1 MNFFKRK
8 KSFQAASPKSKNLSE
23 WLSALSDGNEDFMEE
38 IIETPYGN
46 IKICYYTTLIDH
58 QRLNVDFLQ
67 PLKTTPWRTY
77 KDIQRNIYVDDT
89 AVTNDIPTTNERL
102 LQGFAACQLPDR
114 KEEVLL
120 INAPADVQREVSIPE
135 TEFSVIGPQEAFVEK
150 LETNI
155 FLIRKRLPIEDLRI
169 RKLKIGT
176 LSSTET
182 AVFYIDGIAD
192 QENVNTIIQRLKEV
206 NFDDVLGA
214 NALAQMIQDHSY
226 TVFPQFVN
234 TERPDRVAAS
244 LAEGKVVFM
253 SNGSPQAIIGPSTL
267 VELFSSLEDYYLP
280 WHIASFVRML
290 RLFSVGFSILATPV
304 YVAVLTY
311 HYEMIPKD
319 LLSTLIAS
327 RSNIP
332 FPPLIE
338 ALFLE
343 FTIELLREAGARL
356 PTKVGQT
363 IGIVG
368 GIVIGQASVEAG
380 LTSNILLIVVALAA
394 LASFTTPVYQMGN
407 TVRIIRFPFIVM
419 SAMFGAIG
427 IALMLAFVIAHLIR
441 LESLGRPY
449 LAPFY
454 PLRFTDW
461 KDTFV
466 RLPYNMFQQRPQQMR
481 PKSKARKKAS
491 KTQKNK
497 DIDE

>member
-1 MNFFKRK
+1 MNFFRRK
-8 KSFQAASPKSKNLSE
+8 QYFQAASPKSKKLSE
-23 WLSALSDGNEDFMEE
+23 WLPALSDGNEDFVEE
-38 IIETPYGN
+38 IIETSYGN
-46 IKICYYTTLIDH
+46 LQLFYYSTLIDH
-58 QRLNVDFLQ
+58 ERLNVDALQ
-67 PLKTTPWRTY
+67 PLKNSPWKTY
-77 KDIQRNIYVDDT
+77 KDIQRNIYVDET
-89 AVTNDIPTTNERL
+89 EITSDISSANQKL
-102 LQGFAACQLPDR
+102 LTGFVACKLPDQ
-114 KEEVLL
+114 KEDIIL
-120 INAPADVQREVSIPE
+120 IKAPADVQREVTIPE

-155 FLIRKRLPIEDLRI
+155 FLVRQRLPIEDLRI

-176 LSSTET
+176 LSNIET
-182 AVFYIDGIAD
+182 GVFYIDGIAEK
-192 QENVNTIIQRLKEV
+192 ENVNTVIQRIQEV
-206 NFDDVLGA
+206 EFDDVLGA
-214 NALAQMIQDHSY
+214 AALAQMIQDHSR

-234 TERPDRVAAS
+234 TERPDRVAAA
-244 LAEGKVVFM
+244 LAEGKIVFM
-253 SNGSPQAIIGPSTL
+253 CNGSPQAIITPSTL
-267 VELFSSLEDYYLP
+267 VEFFSSLEDYYLP
-280 WHIASFVRML
+280 WHIASFVRVL
-290 RLFSVGFSILATPV
+290 RLFSVVFSIFATPI

-327 RSNIP
+327 RRNIP

-338 ALFLE
+338 AMFLE

-394 LASFTTPVYQMGN
+394 LASFTAPVYQMGN
-407 TVRIIRFPFIVM
+407 TIRIIRFPFIILA
-419 SAMFGAIG
+419 AMYGAIG
-427 IALMLAFVIAHLIR
+427 IAIMLAFVIAHLIR

-454 PLRFTDW
+454 PLRLTDW

-466 RLPYNMFQQRPQQMR
+466 RLPYSALQKRPQQMR
-481 PKSKARKKAS
+481 PQSKKRINFSTAHEK
-491 KTQKNK
+491 K